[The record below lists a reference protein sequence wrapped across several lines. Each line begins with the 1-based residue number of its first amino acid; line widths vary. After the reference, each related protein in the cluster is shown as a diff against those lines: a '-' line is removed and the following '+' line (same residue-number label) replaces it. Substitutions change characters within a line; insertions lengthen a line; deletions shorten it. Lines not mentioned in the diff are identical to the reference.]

1 MKICYL
7 SQSFYPYVGGVSD
20 YLRDLGRELT
30 KEGVEVHQLTFKAE
44 DTPEFEE
51 FEGIKVHRFLK
62 DRSTELL
69 EEYGRF
75 KENILKATH
84 NQRVESDVLLRKEN
98 YGFGKYMNVNERAK
112 KRLLKLDKSEN
123 FDIIHIQD
131 FQFLPMGRLLKGHVD
146 VPVLF
151 TWHVPFIPEI
161 PGKWKEFF
169 VDYMNEYD
177 ICVLSTDEYLET
189 AITAGLQKEKCT
201 RIYPFVD
208 LRRYEP
214 AGMAREF
221 RKKYGLKEKRIILC
235 VSRLD
240 PRKGQR
246 TLIKAMPKV
255 AQEFPSAVTVFVGNG
270 SITKEMIGG
279 RSAVLDGLKKQAVEN
294 GVEDRVI
301 FTGYISEEELKG
313 ALEAAEVVV
322 QPSHMEA
329 FGLTVAQAMSFG
341 KPVLG
346 TNVGGIKVQI
356 HDKETGFL
364 FDPENHAQLSEH
376 LIHLLKN
383 EKEADDMGQEG
394 KKRIKEIADVQA
406 GKKAHLKLYK
416 SLKAG

>member
-30 KEGVEVHQLTFKAE
+30 KEGIEVHQITFKTK
-44 DTPEFEE
+44 DTSEFEE
-51 FEGIKVHRFLK
+51 FEGINVHRFLK

-84 NQRVESDVLLRKEN
+84 NQRVEKDVLLKKES
-98 YGFGKYMNVNERAK
+98 YGFGKYMKVNERAK
-112 KRLLKLDKSEN
+112 KRLLELHKSEN

-131 FQFLPMGRLLKGHVD
+131 FQFLPMGCMLKGHVD

-161 PGKWKEFF
+161 PDEWKDFF
-169 VDYMNEYD
+169 VDYMREYD
-177 ICVLSTDEYLET
+177 SCILSTDEYLET
-189 AITAGLQKEKCT
+189 AVSAGLPKEKCT
-201 RIYPFVD
+201 RIHPFVD
-208 LRRYEP
+208 LRRYGP
-214 AGMAREF
+214 VGWAGKF
-221 RKKYGLKEKRIILC
+221 RKKYALEEKRIILC

-255 AQEFPSAVTVFVGNG
+255 VREFPDAIAVFVGNG

-279 RSAVLDGLKKQAVEN
+279 RSIILDGLKKQAVET
-294 GVEDRVI
+294 GIEDHII
-301 FTGYISEEELKG
+301 FTGYILEEELKG

-329 FGLTVAQAMSFG
+329 FGLTVTQAMSFG
-341 KPVLG
+341 KPVVG

-356 HDKETGFL
+356 RDKETGFL
-364 FDPENHAQLSEH
+364 FEPENHAQLSEH
-376 LIHLLKN
+376 LIYLLKN
-383 EKEADDMGQEG
+383 EKEAGDMGQEG
-394 KKRIKEIADVQA
+394 KNRIKGIADVSV
-406 GKKAHLKLYK
+406 GKKAHLKLYEN
-416 SLKAG
+416 LTAR